1 MALTVARFLSLL
13 FVALSLAPSMAHVLE
28 LPHKIGMSAADYLI
42 VQQIYRGWALLG
54 IAILIALVSTLV
66 LAILE
71 RHEDLGFG
79 LSGGAFLCL
88 VAAQVVFWTYT
99 YPVNVRTQNWTLL
112 PDNWTSLRAHWE
124 YSHATGAAFTLLAF
138 VLLVINVT
146 TRK

>member
-1 MALTVARFLSLL
+1 MGLTVARFISLL

-54 IAILIALVSTLV
+54 VVILIALVSTLV

-71 RHEDLGFG
+71 RREDRGFG

-88 VAAQVVFWTYT
+88 VAAQIVFWTYT
-99 YPVNVRTQNWTLL
+99 YPVNVHTQNWTTL
-112 PDNWTSLRAHWE
+112 PDNWTSLRTHWE

-138 VLLVINVT
+138 VLLLTDVT
-146 TRK
+146 ARK